1 MRAHLRADQIR
12 FRGRSD
18 TWIVGFG
25 VPLLV
30 AVSFLQGYVNVPNH
44 YGWDPSQPIPPE
56 IVAAMA
62 SERAGYAFPHSL
74 LAMIGNVPWLLL
86 VAFFLTSMTIGLEYG
101 WGTIRTALLA
111 SPDRLRLLASRL
123 LVIAVIAI
131 AMLAILMV
139 LAVALPGVLV
149 AMGNAVPP
157 SPEVVPIEVA
167 GGLAASLVA
176 IAFVLSFSALL
187 AIATRNPALPFLVG
201 IVYWIA
207 EGIVGNFSQWRDLHL
222 ELVSG
227 SLPIA
232 SVGYLLR
239 DAVDPAKYGLG
250 PTEVSSNVVDRP
262 LLLSFA
268 IVAGWAVLSFVLAA
282 ALLRRSDITE

>member
-1 MRAHLRADQIR
+1 MRAHLRADLIR

-18 TWIVGFG
+18 IWVIGFG

-30 AVSFLQGYVNVPNH
+30 AVTFLQGYMNIPNH

-56 IVAAMA
+56 ILTAIA
-62 SERAGYAFPHSL
+62 SERGGYAFPHSI

-123 LVIAVIAI
+123 LVIAAI
-131 AMLAILMV
+131 VTAMLAIFMV
-139 LAVALPGVLV
+139 LAVALPAVLV
-149 AMGNAVPP
+149 ALGNAVPP
-157 SPEVVPIEVA
+157 SPEVVAVEVA
-167 GGLAASLVA
+167 GGVAASLVA
-176 IAFVLSFSALL
+176 LAFVLSFSALL
-187 AIATRNPALPFLVG
+187 AIATRNPALPFLVAIVYG
-201 IVYWIA
+201 IV
-207 EGIVGNFSQWRDLHL
+207 EGAVGSLSQWRDLHL

-239 DAVDPAKYGLG
+239 DAIDPARYGLAQADIG
-250 PTEVSSNVVDRP
+250 PNVVDRP

-268 IVAGWAVLSFVLAA
+268 VVAGWAVLSFVVAA
-282 ALLRRSDITE
+282 VLLRRSDVTE